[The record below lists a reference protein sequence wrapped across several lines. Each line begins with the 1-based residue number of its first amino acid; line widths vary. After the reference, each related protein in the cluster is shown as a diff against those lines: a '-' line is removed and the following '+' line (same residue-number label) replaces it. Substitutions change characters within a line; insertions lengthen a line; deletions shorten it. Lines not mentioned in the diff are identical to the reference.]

1 MKVANT
7 TISRPRTSKALWIP
21 MIWLLIAGSRPVSLW
36 FSSGMADSTN
46 VSLEGSPFDRN
57 VFTALILVALIVL
70 VNRGRKTGMLLQA
83 NIPLV
88 LFLCY
93 CGLSIFWSD
102 FGDAA
107 FKRWVR
113 VIGDTAMVMVVLT
126 DPVPT
131 AAIKEFLG
139 KVGFILIPLSV
150 AFDFWRSLSG
160 RGYHF
165 GLTTNKNMFG
175 AIGMILGLAAVWQVV
190 TIWRGEESKGRS
202 RKIMIPLAIAL
213 LSMWCIWT
221 ANSTTSTGC
230 FVLGTMFIVL
240 LKVSSLA
247 RKPAVLHCLVAV
259 VVFMAVYA
267 VILNPDVGVVSS
279 LGKDPTLTGRTDV
292 WKAVIA
298 LNPSP
303 WFGAGFESFWLGP
316 RLTILWR
323 QFVWFP
329 NEAHNGYIEV
339 YLNLGW
345 AGLMFLS
352 LIMLTGYRRVING
365 LRVDRSTGILMLTY
379 FVVAIVYNLTEAG
392 FRIFNP
398 VWILFLLSA
407 TAVLKAPGTRAKTT
421 TVPEVL
427 SGNPE
432 ASRGRATPAI
442 AGRP

>member
-1 MKVANT
+1 M
-7 TISRPRTSKALWIP
+7 ALLIP
-21 MIWLLIAGSRPVSLW
+21 MIWLFIAGSRPVSLW
-36 FSSGMADSTN
+36 FNSGMSDSTN
-46 VSLEGSPFDRN
+46 IYLEGSPFDRN
-57 VFTALILVALIVL
+57 IFTALILAALIVL
-70 VNRGRKTGMLLQA
+70 ASRGRKVGMLLRA
-83 NIPLV
+83 NAPLV

-102 FGDAA
+102 FPDAG
-107 FKRWVR
+107 FKRWIR
-113 VIGDTAMVMVVLT
+113 VLGDTVMVMVVLT
-126 DPVPT
+126 DPVPA

-160 RGYHF
+160 REYHF

-175 AIGMILGLAAVWQVV
+175 AISMILGLAAVWQVV
-190 TIWRGEESKGRS
+190 TIWQSEETKGRF
-202 RKIMIPLAIAL
+202 RRLMIPGAIAL
-213 LSMWCIWT
+213 MSVWCIWT

-230 FVLGTMFIVL
+230 FALGTMLIVL

-247 RKPAVLHCLVAV
+247 RKPAVLHCIIAG
-259 VVFMAVYA
+259 VVFLAVYA

-316 RLTILWR
+316 RLTTLWSI
-323 QFVWFP
+323 FVWLP

-345 AGLMFLS
+345 AGL
-352 LIMLTGYRRVING
+352 IMLGLVILTGYRRVING
-365 LRVDRSTGILMLTY
+365 LRIDRSSGILMLTY

-407 TAVLKAPGTRAKTT
+407 TVVLKAQGGPAKTT
-421 TVPEVL
+421 RVPEVL
-427 SGNPE
+427 SGNPG
-432 ASRGRATPAI
+432 ASRGWATPAT
-442 AGRP
+442 AGRS